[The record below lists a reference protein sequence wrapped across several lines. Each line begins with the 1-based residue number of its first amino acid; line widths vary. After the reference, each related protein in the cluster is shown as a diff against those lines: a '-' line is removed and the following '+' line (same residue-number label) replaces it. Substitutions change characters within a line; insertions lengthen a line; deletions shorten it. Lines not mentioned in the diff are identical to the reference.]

1 MFVSRLAQLARRTA
15 GIAGIAVLAITTA
28 TTAANAD
35 ATAASDVPDRQI
47 RVASF
52 NIHHAQG
59 VDDKLDLQRVADVIR
74 TGGADIVGLQE
85 VDRHWSERSEFA
97 DQASW
102 LAERLHMHVVYGANL
117 DLDPLTPGAPRRQ
130 YGTAILSRYPILD
143 WDNTLLPRYDGHEQR
158 GLLRALVQVRGV
170 RVQVFNTHLQHN
182 NANERLEQVR
192 AIQPLVAPRE
202 EPVVLTGDLNA
213 RPDAPEIRAL
223 SESLT
228 DAWPRA
234 GAGDGYT
241 YPVAVPSARIDYVF
255 TSADV
260 RVKSATVATSD
271 ASDHLPLFVDLL
283 VGRRA

>member
-1 MFVSRLAQLARRTA
+1 MFASRLAQVARRTA
-15 GIAGIAVLAITTA
+15 GIAAAAVLVITATA
-28 TTAANAD
+28 TTAH
-35 ATAASDVPDRQI
+35 AASDVPDRRI
-47 RVASF
+47 RVATF

-59 VDDKLDLQRVADVIR
+59 VDDKLNLERVADVIR
-74 TGGADIVGLQE
+74 TGEADIVGLQE

-117 DLDPLTPGAPRRQ
+117 DLDPATPGAPRRQ
-130 YGTAILSRYPILD
+130 YGTAILSRYPILAS
-143 WDNTLLPRYDGHEQR
+143 DNTLLPRYEGHEQR

-192 AIQPLVAPRE
+192 AIQPLVGARE

-223 SESLT
+223 SDTLT
-228 DAWPRA
+228 DTWPRA
-234 GAGDGYT
+234 GAGEGYT
-241 YPVAVPSARIDYVF
+241 YPVAAPNARIDYVF

-260 RVKSATVATSD
+260 QVESAAVVTSD

-283 VGRRA
+283 VGRRG

>member
-1 MFVSRLAQLARRTA
+1 MFPSRLVQLARRAA
-15 GIAGIAVLAITTA
+15 GIAALAVLVITSAA
-28 TTAANAD
+28 TTANAG
-35 ATAASDVPDRQI
+35 AADVPDRPI
-47 RVASF
+47 RVATF

-59 VDDKLDLQRVADVIR
+59 GDDKLDLQRVADVIR
-74 TGGADIVGLQE
+74 TGEADVVGLQE

-117 DLDPLTPGAPRRQ
+117 DLDPLTAGAPRRQ

-182 NANERLEQVR
+182 NAGERLEQVR
-192 AIQPLVAPRE
+192 AIQPLVAARE

-223 SESLT
+223 SETLT
-228 DAWPRA
+228 DAWPGA
-234 GAGDGYT
+234 GTGDGYT
-241 YPVAVPSARIDYVF
+241 YPATGSNARIDYVF

-260 RVKSATVATSD
+260 RVQSAAVVQSD

-283 VGRRA
+283 VGRRG

>member
-1 MFVSRLAQLARRTA
+1 MFASRLAQVARRTA
-15 GIAGIAVLAITTA
+15 GIAAAAVLVITAATTTA
-28 TTAANAD
+28 N
-35 ATAASDVPDRQI
+35 AASDVPDRRI
-47 RVASF
+47 RVATF

-59 VDDKLDLQRVADVIR
+59 VDDKLNLERVADVIR
-74 TGGADIVGLQE
+74 TGEADIVGLQE

-117 DLDPLTPGAPRRQ
+117 DLDPATPGAPRRQ

-192 AIQPLVAPRE
+192 AIQPLVGARE

-223 SESLT
+223 SDTLT
-228 DAWPRA
+228 DTWPRA
-234 GAGDGYT
+234 GAGEGYT
-241 YPVAVPSARIDYVF
+241 YPVASPNARIDYVF
-255 TSADV
+255 ASADV
-260 RVKSATVATSD
+260 RVESAAVVASD

-283 VGRRA
+283 VGRRG